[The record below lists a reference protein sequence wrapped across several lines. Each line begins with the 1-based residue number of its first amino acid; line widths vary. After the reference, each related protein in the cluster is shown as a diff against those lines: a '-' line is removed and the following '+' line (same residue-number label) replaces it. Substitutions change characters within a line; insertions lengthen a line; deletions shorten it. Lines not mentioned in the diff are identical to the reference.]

1 MEPYLLYGLMAE
13 FLHPEEVVAAT
24 QRSYQAGYRQMDAYT
39 PFPVEGL
46 GEALGRKGTAV
57 PLIVLIGGIIG
68 GLGGYFMQW
77 YAMAIDERVNV
88 GGRPFHSWPAFIPIT
103 FELTVLTASL
113 FALVGLFALNRLPQP
128 YHPVFNAP
136 DFHRASQ
143 DRFFLCIEAADPT
156 FDLAQTR
163 QFLESLRPEK
173 IVEVPK

>member
-1 MEPYLLYGLMAE
+1 MEAYLLYGLMAE
-13 FLHPEEVVAAT
+13 FRHPEEVLAAT
-24 QRSYQAGYRQMDAYT
+24 QRAYQAGYRQMDAYT

-57 PLIVLIGGIIG
+57 PLIVLVGGIIG

-77 YAMAIDERVNV
+77 YAMVIDQRVNV

-103 FELTVLTASL
+103 FELTVLSASL

-128 YHPVFNAP
+128 YHSVFNAP

-143 DRFFLCIEAADPT
+143 DRFFLCIESNDLIFDPGR
-156 FDLAQTR
+156 TR
-163 QFLESLRPEK
+163 QFLENLRPDR
-173 IVEVPK
+173 IAEVPK

>member
-1 MEPYLLYGLMAE
+1 
-13 FLHPEEVVAAT
+13 
-24 QRSYQAGYRQMDAYT
+24 
-39 PFPVEGL
+39 
-46 GEALGRKGTAV
+46 
-57 PLIVLIGGIIG
+57 
-68 GLGGYFMQW
+68 
-77 YAMAIDERVNV
+77 MAIDERVNV

-128 YHPVFNAP
+128 YHPVFNAS

-173 IVEVPK
+173 IVEVPE

>member
-1 MEPYLLYGLMAE
+1 MEAWLLHGLMAE
-13 FLHPEEVVAAT
+13 FRQPEEVLAAT
-24 QRSYQAGYRQMDAYT
+24 ERAYQAGYRRMDTYT

-57 PLIVLIGGIIG
+57 PLIVLIGGIVG

-77 YAMAIDERVNV
+77 YAMVIDERVNI

-103 FELTVLTASL
+103 FELTVLCASL
-113 FALVGLFALNRLPQP
+113 SALVGLFALNRLPQP
-128 YHPVFNAP
+128 YHPVFNVP
-136 DFHRASQ
+136 GFQRASQ

-156 FDLAQTR
+156 FDLGKTR
-163 QFLESLRPEK
+163 RFLESLRPDA